1 MAFIISLT
9 GYNMS
14 GKTISKEEGLI
25 GEAPQ
30 PPPPLPPPPPP
41 PPHYTFPRK
50 FKGNFREIS

>member
-1 MAFIISLT
+1 
-9 GYNMS
+9 MS

-41 PPHYTFPRK
+41 PHYTFPRK